1 MARIIIIFWASG
13 AFSGFLPFAP
23 GTFGSL
29 LGIII
34 FYFLHFLPMGIYLL
48 TIITF
53 FFLAV
58 WVAQYGEKIFKV
70 KDSPKIVIDEILG
83 CLVSLSFSPF
93 SFFNILG
100 GFLFFRLFDI
110 IKPPPINLVHQRLKG
125 GWAIV
130 LDDVAA
136 GLVANILIQ
145 ILKYWR

>member
-1 MARIIIIFWASG
+1 MIRIIIIFLASG

-29 LGIII
+29 LGIIV
-34 FYFLHFLPMGIYLL
+34 FYFLHLLPSAIYLL
-48 TIITF
+48 TTITF

-58 WVAQYGEKIFKV
+58 WAAQCGEKIFKV

-110 IKPPPINLVHQRLKG
+110 IKPPPINLIHQRLKG
-125 GWAIV
+125 GWAVV
-130 LDDVAA
+130 LDDLAA
-136 GLVANILIQ
+136 GVAANILMQ
-145 ILKYWR
+145 ILNYWR